1 MDVMTHLLE
10 VEQLEVRFG
19 DKAVVRGVSFAIAA
33 GEKLALVGE
42 SGSGKTITALSLLRL
57 VADARITGQ
66 ARLRGRDLLAL
77 SEREMRGV
85 RGGDI
90 AMVFQEP
97 MTALN
102 PLMTIGQQITE
113 VLELKRALTP
123 AQSAQAAIELLA
135 KTGIPAP
142 ERRANSF
149 PHQLRGRQPHPAI
162 IAIALA
168 SEPSLLLADDP
179 PPALVVPLRGHLL
192 HLLS

>member
-1 MDVMTHLLE
+1 MDVMTRLLE

-19 DKAVVRGVSFAIAA
+19 DKAVVRGVSFAIEA

-135 KTGIPAP
+135 KTGIPEP

-149 PHQLRGRQPHPAI
+149 PHQLSGGQRSAP
-162 IAIALA
+162 
-168 SEPSLLLADDP
+168 
-179 PPALVVPLRGHLL
+179 
-192 HLLS
+192 